1 MAELQV
7 PANISSDPRWI
18 AVRVSR
24 INLAISGAGV
34 LLAFPIMLLTER
46 LPLWLRLTI
55 LLLFVLAMAWDLH
68 LILLKGRHSV
78 RGFYLFDR
86 DPSKQRDA
94 TSAVTS
100 KLGIRL
106 RFARAAPVDADPGCE
121 GEVLAGAFV
130 SPWFTTLRY
139 RLPDDP
145 PWRRYWPHIIP
156 LWRDS
161 LDAEEF
167 RKVRVALKW
176 K

>member
-1 MAELQV
+1 MAELQD
-7 PANISSDPRWI
+7 PANISTDPRWI
-18 AVRVSR
+18 AIRVSR
-24 INLAISGAGV
+24 INLAISAAGV
-34 LLAFPIMLLTER
+34 LLAFPIMWLLVGIPLAFR
-46 LPLWLRLTI
+46 LAI
-55 LLLFVLAMAWDLH
+55 LVLFVLAMAWDLH
-68 LILLKGRHSV
+68 LILLKGRQSV
-78 RGFYLFDR
+78 RSFYLFDR
-86 DPSKQRDA
+86 DPAKQPDA
-94 TSAVTS
+94 ASATTS

-106 RFARAAPVDADPGCE
+106 RFARAALLDGDSGRE
-121 GEVLAGAFV
+121 GEVLPGAFV

-145 PWRRYWPHIIP
+145 SWRRYWPHIIP